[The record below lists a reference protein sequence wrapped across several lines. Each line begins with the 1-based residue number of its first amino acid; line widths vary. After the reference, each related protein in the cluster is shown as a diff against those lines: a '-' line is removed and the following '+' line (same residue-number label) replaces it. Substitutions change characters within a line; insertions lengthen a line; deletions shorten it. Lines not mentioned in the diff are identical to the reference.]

1 MVSWF
6 KQVGEAPYKFLLLGL
21 LLLTALVIRLYLA
34 PIWIGYDTDVRTF
47 LAWSDRAYTVGLS
60 GMYNNAKDYFLDYPP
75 GYMYVLYMVGMLHH
89 KLSIPWESSGSLLL
103 LKFPAILADIV
114 TVYLLFHLASS
125 WNNGARTW
133 LRAIGIAALFAFDPA
148 IWANSAIWGQV
159 DSFFM
164 LFIVA
169 TLLLQQRGKLPQAS
183 VLIAL
188 ALLLKPQALLFGI
201 FLLID
206 VIRKR
211 NLMVFLLS
219 VLSGLTTIAIV
230 ALPFAIG
237 RGYGWLIGLYSG
249 TLASYPYASL
259 NAFNLMALLGGNF
272 IDMKTSFLHL
282 SYEKLGLVL
291 MVLSILYTCYLY
303 IRSKGQKGAVLYVAF
318 LFITAAFMCMTKMHE
333 RYLHYGLLLA
343 LTSFIYIKDRRILG
357 LFIGFSLTNFINIGD
372 VLLRSFHQDY
382 HIPRYDPLMLAVSA
396 INVILFV
403 YACILGWRLF
413 VQSQQEQRNQDDPV
427 PIPKVPTTDKWN
439 ERWNA
444 IFKERPDGI
453 ERSSKGRFFTKKDA
467 LYLGIVV
474 VVYTIIALFHLG
486 GHQAPTTFWK
496 PTSTGEAVI
505 ADLGS
510 SHKITRI
517 NTFAGVGEGS
527 YSFWFSQ
534 DGQQWQDQIT
544 VKSDHTK
551 VFTWNAV
558 EPMKDAR
565 YVKTVIDGQESAPL
579 HLHEIGIFGDGN
591 STILPIAEMKERDIN
606 PADEGTT
613 ANLFD
618 ESSVVP
624 YTPTYMNGT
633 YFDEIYHA
641 RTAYEH
647 LHKIEPYESTH
658 PPLGKVLMA
667 IGIYIFGLNPFGWRI
682 IGTLFG
688 VGMIPVIYMFAK
700 RMFGRSEYAFIAAFL
715 LAFDFMHFAQT
726 RIATIDVYGVFFI
739 MLMFYFMYRYTT
751 LSFYREKL
759 WSTLIPLGLSGL
771 FFGIGAASKWIVI
784 YGGAGLALL
793 LLLSLLERYSEYR
806 FARRLLQEDAH
817 KAPPQI
823 QPETNDSEQHLSS
836 LDEAEEVAKPTL
848 SDTERSRLM
857 LVQKLFAKN
866 TILTLLWC
874 VLMFVIIPLGIY
886 TLSYIPFMMVPGPG
900 HQLKDVVTYQVH
912 MYKYHKDLVATHPFS
927 SPWWEWPMMLR
938 PIWYYQAKFMPQG
951 MLSSIVS
958 FGNPLVWWPGFV
970 AVVCSFYVAVKRKDK
985 LLRMLLIAY
994 CSQYL
999 PWMLVP
1005 RLTFIYHY
1013 FAMVPFLVLILTYYI
1028 KDYLEEGPLHKRRMV
1043 YGYLLGVFVLFVL
1056 FYPILSGMMI
1066 PSKYSFFLRWL
1077 PGWNFF

>member
-6 KQVGEAPYKFLLLGL
+6 KQLWGAPHKFFLLGL
-21 LLLTALVIRLYLA
+21 LLLTALLLRLYLA
-34 PIWIGYDTDVRTF
+34 PLWMGYDTDVRTF

-60 GMYNNAKDYFLDYPP
+60 GLYTNAKDYFLDYPP
-75 GYMYVLYMVGMLHH
+75 GYMYVLYLVGLLHH
-89 KLSIPWESSGSLLL
+89 KLSIPWESAGSLVI
-103 LKFPAILADIV
+103 LKLPAILADIV
-114 TVYLLFHLASS
+114 TAYLLFQLAISRQA
-125 WNNGARTW
+125 GARTW
-133 LRAIGIAALFAFDPA
+133 IQAILIAALFAFNPA
-148 IWANSAIWGQV
+148 IWSNSAIWGQV

-164 LFIVA
+164 LFILA
-169 TLLLQQRGKLPQAS
+169 TLLLQQRGKLPQAA
-183 VLIAL
+183 VFIAL

-211 NLMVFLLS
+211 SMMVLLLS
-219 VLSGLTTIAIV
+219 VLSGAATMAVIS
-230 ALPFAIG
+230 LPFAVG

-272 IDMKTSFLHL
+272 IDMNSKFLHI
-282 SYEKLGLVL
+282 SYQWIGWVL
-291 MVLSILYTCYLY
+291 MALSIVYVCYLY
-303 IRSKGQKGAVLYVAF
+303 IRSKDQRGALLYVAF
-318 LFITAAFMCMTKMHE
+318 LFITAVFICMTKMHE

-343 LTSFIYIKDRRILG
+343 LTSFIYIKDRRILW
-357 LFIGFSLTNFINIGD
+357 LFIGFSITHFINMAD

-382 HIPRYDPLMLAVSA
+382 HIPRYDLLMLVVSA
-396 INVILFV
+396 INVMMFA
-403 YACILGWRLF
+403 YACLLGWRLF
-413 VQSQQEQRNQDDPV
+413 VESQQEQKVEEPV
-427 PIPKVPTTDKWN
+427 PLPTEQEIDAEIHTES
-439 ERWNA
+439 ERWKA
-444 IFKERPDGI
+444 IFKPSRDEV
-453 ERSSKGRFFTKKDA
+453 ERSTKGRFFTKKDA
-467 LYLGIVV
+467 LYLGALVL
-474 VVYTIIALFHLG
+474 VYTIIALFHLG
-486 GHQAPTTFWK
+486 GHKAPTTFWK
-496 PTSTGEAVI
+496 PTSAGETVI

-510 SHKITRI
+510 SHNITRI
-517 NTFAGVGEGS
+517 NTFAGVGEGA

-534 DGQQWQDQIT
+534 DGKQWQDQIS

-551 VFTWNAV
+551 VFTWNTV
-558 EPMKDAR
+558 EPNKDAR
-565 YVKTVIDGQESAPL
+565 YVKMVMDAQEGAAL
-579 HLHEIGIFGDGN
+579 HLHEIGIFGDG
-591 STILPIAEMKERDIN
+591 STAILPIAKLSEQDVN
-606 PADEGTT
+606 AADEGTT

-618 ESSVVP
+618 EPATVP
-624 YTPTYMNGT
+624 YTPTYMNGS

-647 LHKIEPYESTH
+647 LHQIEPYESTH
-658 PPLGKVLMA
+658 PPLGKVLMS
-667 IGIYIFGLNPFGWRI
+667 IGIYVFGLNPFGWRI

-688 VGMIPVIYMFAK
+688 VGMIPIMYVFAK

-715 LAFDFMHFAQT
+715 LTFDFMHFAQT

-759 WSTLIPLGLSGL
+759 WTTLIPLGLSGL

-784 YGGAGLALL
+784 YGGAGLAVL
-793 LLLSLLERYSEYR
+793 LLLSLLERFGEYR
-806 FARRLLQEDAH
+806 FARNLLRKVEIEPPLSEPEHTRLQ
-817 KAPPQI
+817 
-823 QPETNDSEQHLSS
+823 
-836 LDEAEEVAKPTL
+836 
-848 SDTERSRLM
+848 
-857 LVQKLFAKN
+857 LVEKLFVRN
-866 TILTLLWC
+866 TLLTLLWC
-874 VLMFVIIPLGIY
+874 VLTFIIIPLGVY

-900 HQLKDVVTYQVH
+900 HNLKDVVTYQVH

-938 PIWYYQAKFMPQG
+938 PIWYYQAKLMPQG

-958 FGNPLVWWPGFV
+958 FGNPLVWWPGFI
-970 AVVCSFYVAVKRKDK
+970 AVILSFYVAVTRKDK
-985 LLRMLLIAY
+985 RLRMLLIAY

-999 PWMLVP
+999 PWILVP

-1028 KDYLEEGPLHKRRMV
+1028 KEYLEEGPLHKKRWV
-1043 YGYLLGVFVLFVL
+1043 YGYLIAVFVLFVL
-1056 FYPILSGMMI
+1056 FYPILSGMII